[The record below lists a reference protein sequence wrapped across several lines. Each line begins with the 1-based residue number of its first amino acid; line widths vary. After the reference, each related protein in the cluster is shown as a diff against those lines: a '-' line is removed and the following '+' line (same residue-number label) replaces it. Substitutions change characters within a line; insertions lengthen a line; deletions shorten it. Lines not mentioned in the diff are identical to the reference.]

1 MTIDRIPRSRIVVY
15 SPMTPRIS
23 HDRREETIEAKALW
37 FQSLSLAERMNLLC
51 EFTDLVMQNNPKTA
65 KAGRAQL
72 STERIRVLS
81 LP

>member
-1 MTIDRIPRSRIVVY
+1 MI
-15 SPMTPRIS
+15 PRIS
-23 HDRREETIEAKALW
+23 HDRREETLEAKALW

-51 EFTDLVMQNNPKTA
+51 EFTDLVMQNNPNAA
-65 KAGRAQL
+65 KAGRVQS

>member
-1 MTIDRIPRSRIVVY
+1 
-15 SPMTPRIS
+15 MTPRIS
-23 HDRREETIEAKALW
+23 HDRREETLEAKALW

-51 EFTDLVMQNNPKTA
+51 EFTDLVMQNNPKAA
-65 KAGRAQL
+65 KAGRVQL